1 MPVATKTHQS
11 GIFLWHRLLDRFLH
25 CSSQRGFRG
34 QENGTMTQHV
44 YGSGPCRTMLGFDT
58 VEAGAVA
65 ITSFVALLFDCFI
78 YP

>member
-1 MPVATKTHQS
+1 
-11 GIFLWHRLLDRFLH
+11 
-25 CSSQRGFRG
+25 
-34 QENGTMTQHV
+34 MTQHV

-65 ITSFVALLFDCFI
+65 ISSFVALLFDCFI